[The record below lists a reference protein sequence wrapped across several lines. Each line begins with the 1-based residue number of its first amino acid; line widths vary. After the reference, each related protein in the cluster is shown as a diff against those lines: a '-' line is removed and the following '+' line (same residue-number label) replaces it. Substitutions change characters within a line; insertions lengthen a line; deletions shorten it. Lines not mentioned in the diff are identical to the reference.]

1 MQIYSESTA
10 KQRYYRT
17 AFNVVFIFCARNDA
31 KRLERFLQMYQ
42 MNCLQTGE
50 NVLLL
55 TVFINIRD
63 TSQEKDKD
71 NIFSVAKNI
80 LKK

>member
-1 MQIYSESTA
+1 
-10 KQRYYRT
+10 
-17 AFNVVFIFCARNDA
+17 
-31 KRLERFLQMYQ
+31 MYQ

-63 TSQEKDKD
+63 TSQEQDKD